1 MVIINND
8 DKNGNNIKSGYN
20 NTDNSKILILW

>member
-1 MVIINND
+1 MVIINKY

-20 NTDNSKILILW
+20 NTDNSKILIL

>member
-8 DKNGNNIKSGYN
+8 DKNGNNIKGGYN
-20 NTDNSKILILW
+20 NTDNSKILIL

>member
-8 DKNGNNIKSGYN
+8 DKNGNNSDGGYD
-20 NTDNSKILILW
+20 NTDNSKILIV